1 MTDSVLH
8 GVLPQA
14 ETRLRDLVTSL
25 LPQGFAKI
33 VQPIAS
39 TVITTDDKGLVAG
52 EARMQTMTGPV
63 PAYRAH
69 PDKNGKF
76 PLVLVVQEI
85 FGVHEHI
92 KDVCRRLAKLG
103 YFAIAVEL
111 YHRQGDVSKMTD
123 NQEIFAKVVNHV
135 PDSQVMSD
143 LDASVVYAESTGK
156 ADTSRLGVTGFCWGG
171 RLDLLRAQSEG
182 EGRRRMVWPAG
193 RAAESAAATRLPGG
207 ACAAPQGAG
216 AWLIRRSGREHPG
229 CACRGDARRAQSRG
243 QYNVGDHRL
252 SRSAARL
259 LRRLPAELPQGS
271 GGRRLEENAGVV
283 QEVWCCLIS
292 RTPRRATAATTDS
305 PRRLMKQASNR
316 AWKSAISQ

>member
-39 TVITTDDKGLVAG
+39 TVITTDGTGLVAG
-52 EARMQTMTGPV
+52 EVRMQTMTGPV

-76 PLVLVVQEI
+76 PLLLVVQEI

-111 YHRQGDVSKMTD
+111 YHRQGDVSQMTD

-135 PDSQVMSD
+135 SDSQVMSD

-171 RLDLLRAQSEG
+171 RITWTYCVHNPKVKAG
-182 EGRRRMVWPAG
+182 VAWYGRLVAPQKAPLQPAYPVELAPHLKVPVRG
-193 RAAESAAATRLPGG
+193 LYGGQDASIPVAHVEEMRAALKAAGNATSEIVVYPEAPHAFYADYRPNYRKE
-207 ACAAPQGAG
+207 AAEDGWKKMQE
-216 AWLIRRSGREHPG
+216 WFRK
-229 CACRGDARRAQSRG
+229 
-243 QYNVGDHRL
+243 Y
-252 SRSAARL
+252 
-259 LRRLPAELPQGS
+259 
-271 GGRRLEENAGVV
+271 GV
-283 QEVWCCLIS
+283 
-292 RTPRRATAATTDS
+292 A
-305 PRRLMKQASNR
+305 
-316 AWKSAISQ
+316 